1 MLDQKL
7 FDFIARHAE
16 SIGNEWF
23 KLMEWVLIIATLSLA
38 SKFSDTL
45 IVKGLWVLSIVI
57 LFVYCLFG
65 YYERYLRSLK
75 PVDKEKATWK
85 DIAKVVIKSSIVFA
99 LIFFFSQNIA
109 KVAWEF
115 ATTLATKVK

>member
-1 MLDQKL
+1 MLAEKL

-16 SIGNEWF
+16 TIGNEWF

-38 SKFSDTL
+38 SKFSDNL

-65 YYERYLRSLK
+65 YYERYLQSLK
-75 PVDKEKATWK
+75 PIDKEKATGRE
-85 DIAKVVIKSSIVFA
+85 ILKVVIRSLIVFL
-99 LIFFFSQNIA
+99 LIMFFSQNIA

-115 ATTLATKVK
+115 ATTLSAKVK